1 MVETR
6 CAPRYR
12 VSKPATIGTGKNAIH
27 CIVRDLSTSGAA
39 IEVESQINIPDSFVI
54 FVTEYDL
61 HLPCSVVWRKDY
73 RIGVAFDLEDP
84 SPVD

>member
-12 VSKPATIGTGKNAIH
+12 VSKPATIGTGKKAIH

-84 SPVD
+84 PRV